1 MTEYS
6 HPDPIVS
13 VDDVREIVTRRR
25 PDWDGQ
31 EWIDGGVSC
40 LCAEHDRHAAQP
52 AEV

>member
-25 PDWDGQ
+25 PD
-31 EWIDGGVSC
+31 GGVSC
-40 LCAEHDRHAAQP
+40 LYAEHDRHAAQP